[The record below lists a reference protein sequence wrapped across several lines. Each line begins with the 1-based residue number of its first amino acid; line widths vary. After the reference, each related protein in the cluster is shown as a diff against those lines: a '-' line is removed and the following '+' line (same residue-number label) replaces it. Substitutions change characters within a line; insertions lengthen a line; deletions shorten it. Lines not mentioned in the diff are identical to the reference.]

1 MERKIFNSY
10 ESRIKCNL
18 NFERYYWQLRSMVG
32 NTSKFFASNVGDF
45 YIDLN
50 CFIVPTCAI

>member
-10 ESRIKCNL
+10 KSRIKCNL
-18 NFERYYWQLRSMVG
+18 NFEQYYWQLRSVVG
-32 NTSKFFASNVGDF
+32 NTRKFFASNVGDF

-50 CFIVPTCAI
+50 CFIAPTCAI